1 MRYPQG
7 TEPRGHKMSK
17 TYAKSTTRVSDE
29 AIMAMQ
35 ARGLASEW
43 VHPRTGEVRHYLNRK
58 ALEQA
63 ICLRMTWHDSGTV
76 RSCEFELNGE
86 MVDVSN
92 RRAYHNWH
100 KVYVA
105 DGIVHSDWNPY
116 PEYYDMAEEIARG
129 IDARFG
135 AASSKPAS
143 KRERELAYAK
153 ACGSAV
159 DEGGALAACWALCGE
174 ADRRYAR
181 HLVERYGYD
190 AKLAVQVAYINGYDP
205 HSFDYRVGR
214 AVAEERG
221 PESFGY

>member
-43 VHPRTGEVRHYLNRK
+43 VNPRTGEVRHYLNRK

-76 RSCEFELNGE
+76 RSCEFELDGE

-135 AASSKPAS
+135 
-143 KRERELAYAK
+143 
-153 ACGSAV
+153 C
-159 DEGGALAACWALCGE
+159 
-174 ADRRYAR
+174 
-181 HLVERYGYD
+181 
-190 AKLAVQVAYINGYDP
+190 
-205 HSFDYRVGR
+205 
-214 AVAEERG
+214 
-221 PESFGY
+221 